1 MTSRHTHSN
10 LLHSAL
16 AFQERGFV
24 YFCDVYRRN
33 LHSDLLWTLLYH
45 VVLSTSTMVQ
55 YECVSK
61 GSSYTNYISE
71 LIRSQR
77 DADAATATATRG
89 VVAHV
94 SLNLSTRIR
103 LTKALA
109 LKKRRTQSS
118 LKKVRRWWCQHQ
130 RKWGVRVNDPPY
142 YD

>member
-1 MTSRHTHSN
+1 MSTDGICTAICCGLCCKWYPARLVVRILN
-10 LLHSAL
+10 K
-16 AFQERGFV
+16 
-24 YFCDVYRRN
+24 YR
-33 LHSDLLWTLLYH
+33 YH

-77 DADAATATATRG
+77 DADAATATATLG